1 MPVTSDHPL
10 VADYLRRLDEA
21 AAGLP
26 AGRRGELVEEIRG
39 HVADALLAAGDDE
52 PAVRGVLDRLGSP
65 EEIVA
70 AEREDPAVNGGVAPA
85 GGILAGTPGVA
96 GVGSSA
102 LPIPGAIPGP
112 IHGPVPGAIP
122 GSVPG
127 AGAAPFSGPGRAES
141 VWGPVEIFAVL
152 GLTVGMFVV
161 PVVGPIVGLVCA
173 WVSTR
178 WTRREKVVATAWT
191 ALAPLVM
198 VLAAG
203 FLFAVRSESSSVVEP
218 VVVEQPAEPFGPPEP
233 VDPVDSSAPADPSD
247 PAQSGEVAP

>member
-70 AEREDPAVNGGVAPA
+70 AEREDPAANGGAAPA
-85 GGILAGTPGVA
+85 GGVLAGTPGAA

-102 LPIPGAIPGP
+102 LPTPGTVP
-112 IHGPVPGAIP
+112 IPGAIP

-152 GLTVGMFVV
+152 ALTVGMVVV

-178 WTRREKVVATAWT
+178 WTRREKIVATAWT

-203 FLFAVRSESSSVVEP
+203 FLFAMRSESSSIVEP
-218 VVVEQPAEPFGPPEP
+218 LVVEQPAEPFGPPEP
-233 VDPVDSSAPADPSD
+233 ADPVDSSAAADPSD
-247 PAQSGEVAP
+247 PAPSEEVTP